1 MMKTPPVA
9 GLKAI
14 APDIGLSEFA
24 SGRKAEAPA
33 PAAQQDK
40 TAGRTELPHHSPKN
54 HQSQILSTLIAG
66 RTKLPFLML
75 LFLNTSSPKDD
86 PTDERAMAPKFGP

>member
-14 APDIGLSEFA
+14 APDVSLSEFA

-40 TAGRTELPHHSPKN
+40 TVGRTELPHH
-54 HQSQILSTLIAG
+54 
-66 RTKLPFLML
+66 L
-75 LFLNTSSPKDD
+75 LKITSLRSFP
-86 PTDERAMAPKFGP
+86 P